1 MKQLS
6 LTEARAQLSTLV
18 AEVDKGKGP
27 IAIAQRSKVKA
38 VLVDPEWHGRV
49 EEELAHYRRLASQ
62 SPLKLRGSMTL
73 AGDLDEALN
82 ELKKEREQS
91 LERLIGRA
99 QVIYVTDTH
108 PLVFWSSNRKPRLG
122 KRARRILQET
132 EQGKHS
138 IIVPVVVLE
147 EINRLVE
154 RGVVHLAVP
163 FRRWAQELERSP
175 NFQVQPYTLEV
186 LLESVSLVAIRDPA
200 DRAIVATARHLR
212 CPLITTDAIIQE
224 GDWVDTLWD

>member
-18 AEVDKGKGP
+18 AEVDKGRGP

-82 ELKKEREQS
+82 ELKKERAQT
-91 LERLIGRA
+91 LERLIAG
-99 QVIYVTDTH
+99 
-108 PLVFWSSNRKPRLG
+108 LK
-122 KRARRILQET
+122 
-132 EQGKHS
+132 
-138 IIVPVVVLE
+138 
-147 EINRLVE
+147 
-154 RGVVHLAVP
+154 
-163 FRRWAQELERSP
+163 
-175 NFQVQPYTLEV
+175 
-186 LLESVSLVAIRDPA
+186 
-200 DRAIVATARHLR
+200 
-212 CPLITTDAIIQE
+212 
-224 GDWVDTLWD
+224 

>member
-1 MKQLS
+1 MKLLS

-91 LERLIGRA
+91 LERLIAG
-99 QVIYVTDTH
+99 
-108 PLVFWSSNRKPRLG
+108 LK
-122 KRARRILQET
+122 
-132 EQGKHS
+132 
-138 IIVPVVVLE
+138 
-147 EINRLVE
+147 
-154 RGVVHLAVP
+154 
-163 FRRWAQELERSP
+163 
-175 NFQVQPYTLEV
+175 
-186 LLESVSLVAIRDPA
+186 
-200 DRAIVATARHLR
+200 
-212 CPLITTDAIIQE
+212 
-224 GDWVDTLWD
+224 

>member
-27 IAIAQRSKVKA
+27 VAIAQRSKVKA

-91 LERLIGRA
+91 LERLMAG
-99 QVIYVTDTH
+99 
-108 PLVFWSSNRKPRLG
+108 LK
-122 KRARRILQET
+122 
-132 EQGKHS
+132 
-138 IIVPVVVLE
+138 
-147 EINRLVE
+147 
-154 RGVVHLAVP
+154 
-163 FRRWAQELERSP
+163 
-175 NFQVQPYTLEV
+175 
-186 LLESVSLVAIRDPA
+186 
-200 DRAIVATARHLR
+200 
-212 CPLITTDAIIQE
+212 
-224 GDWVDTLWD
+224 

>member
-6 LTEARAQLSTLV
+6 LTEARAKLSTLV

-62 SPLKLRGSMTL
+62 SPLKLQGSMTL

-91 LERLIGRA
+91 LERLIAG
-99 QVIYVTDTH
+99 
-108 PLVFWSSNRKPRLG
+108 LK
-122 KRARRILQET
+122 
-132 EQGKHS
+132 
-138 IIVPVVVLE
+138 
-147 EINRLVE
+147 
-154 RGVVHLAVP
+154 
-163 FRRWAQELERSP
+163 
-175 NFQVQPYTLEV
+175 
-186 LLESVSLVAIRDPA
+186 
-200 DRAIVATARHLR
+200 
-212 CPLITTDAIIQE
+212 
-224 GDWVDTLWD
+224 

>member
-49 EEELAHYRRLASQ
+49 EQELAHYRRLASQ

-91 LERLIGRA
+91 LERLISG
-99 QVIYVTDTH
+99 
-108 PLVFWSSNRKPRLG
+108 LK
-122 KRARRILQET
+122 
-132 EQGKHS
+132 
-138 IIVPVVVLE
+138 
-147 EINRLVE
+147 
-154 RGVVHLAVP
+154 
-163 FRRWAQELERSP
+163 
-175 NFQVQPYTLEV
+175 
-186 LLESVSLVAIRDPA
+186 
-200 DRAIVATARHLR
+200 
-212 CPLITTDAIIQE
+212 
-224 GDWVDTLWD
+224 